1 MITVLIGN
9 DIIMFAR
16 RRNTRIIGQGFPV
29 LYHTELKSL
38 KRETR

>member
-9 DIIMFAR
+9 DIIMFT